1 MSYYFLLVT
10 GAQLYASV
18 IDVVD
23 DFTFTFSAS
32 SSFFLHFYSAF
43 FPKTPCVQIG
53 VQQTYTFP

>member
-1 MSYYFLLVT
+1 MSYYFFLVT

-32 SSFFLHFYSAF
+32 SSFFYIFTEF
-43 FPKTPCVQIG
+43 FFLRQLVYK
-53 VQQTYTFP
+53 